1 MGLTLRLKVLQRPSN
16 SAFRK
21 IFHGVPSYAWGWL
34 VLMRNSASLLLTLL
48 VIVAVGLGCSLVGHA
63 EKKDGKDQ
71 PANKTLKDHGVD
83 IAVGDKKIGI
93 QECDDVVDF
102 FNREIDNP
110 DDDFVTKAAKK
121 TILNQFKEQF
131 RQAVE
136 ENKTDKVQLAKV
148 CKDFRDNLEK
158 YKAESESNKK

>member
-1 MGLTLRLKVLQRPSN
+1 MGEMVQ
-16 SAFRK
+16 
-21 IFHGVPSYAWGWL
+21 
-34 VLMRNSASLLLTLL
+34 MRNTPSLLLTLA
-48 VIVAVGLGCSLVGHA
+48 VIVSVSLGCSLVGHA
-63 EKKDGKDQ
+63 EKNDDKDQ
-71 PANKTLKDHGVD
+71 QSNKTLKDRGVD
-83 IAVGDKKIGI
+83 IVVGDKKIGI

-110 DDDFVTKAAKK
+110 DDDFVTKAIKK
-121 TILNQFKEQF
+121 TALNQFKEQF

-148 CKDFRDNLEK
+148 CKDFKENLEK

>member
-1 MGLTLRLKVLQRPSN
+1 
-16 SAFRK
+16 
-21 IFHGVPSYAWGWL
+21 
-34 VLMRNSASLLLTLL
+34 MRNTVSLLLTLA
-48 VIVAVGLGCSLVGHA
+48 VIIASGLGCSLVSHA
-63 EKKDGKDQ
+63 QKSDGKDQ
-71 PANKTLKDHGVD
+71 QANKTLKDHGVD
-83 IAVGDKKIGI
+83 IVVADKKIGI

-110 DDDFVTKAAKK
+110 DDDFVTKAMKK
-121 TILNQFKEQF
+121 TVLNQFKEQF

>member
-1 MGLTLRLKVLQRPSN
+1 
-16 SAFRK
+16 
-21 IFHGVPSYAWGWL
+21 
-34 VLMRNSASLLLTLL
+34 MRNTASFLLTLA
-48 VIVAVGLGCSLVGHA
+48 VIVLSGLGCSLVGHA
-63 EKKDGKDQ
+63 ERKDDKEQ
-71 PANKTLKDHGVD
+71 PNKTLTDRGVD

-110 DDDFVTKAAKK
+110 DDDFVTKAMKK
-121 TILNQFKEQF
+121 TALNQIKEQF

-136 ENKTDKVQLAKV
+136 DNKTDKTELAKV

-158 YKAESESNKK
+158 YKEESESNKK